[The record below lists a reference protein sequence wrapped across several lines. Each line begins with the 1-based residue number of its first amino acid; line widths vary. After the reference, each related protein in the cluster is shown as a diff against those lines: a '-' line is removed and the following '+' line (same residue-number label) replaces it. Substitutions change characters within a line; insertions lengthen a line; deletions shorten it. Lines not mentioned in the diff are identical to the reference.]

1 MPLILMFDKEKTWGQ
16 PDKNIFSI
24 SLKMPTKY
32 DTLLLIYVLK
42 NTYKKKEGKLWHWI
56 KKKKKKNL
64 IARAKC
70 NKSLKV
76 ETSLKE
82 DNVTEEVKKKKK
94 KAYILHQTRHVR
106 SSTSKF

>member
-1 MPLILMFDKEKTWGQ
+1 M
-16 PDKNIFSI
+16 
-24 SLKMPTKY
+24 
-32 DTLLLIYVLK
+32 TLDQ
-42 NTYKKKEGKLWHWI
+42 
-56 KKKKKKNL
+56 KKKKKNL

-94 KAYILHQTRHVR
+94 HISFTKPDTCSVLLQ
-106 SSTSKF
+106 SSNI